1 MTSVSP
7 TRRRLLLGAAGV
19 GLALLVVYLVFGRAA
34 PAQLEAVEPVDG
46 ASVAVS
52 PTQVALRF
60 DAAPHPRVMHLT
72 VIGPGGDKVSTGD
85 PVLNDNRIS
94 VPVSASRPGP
104 YQVGYHVELD
114 DGTPVAGIATFT
126 VGQGTGTPT
135 GPVEAAAPAHEHHL
149 ERDTSTLVLVLIDLV
164 LVAGLVSVLLLRPRV
179 R

>member
-1 MTSVSP
+1 MISVSS

-19 GLALLVVYLVFGRAA
+19 GLTLLVVYLAFGGAA
-34 PAQLEAVEPVDG
+34 PARLEAVEPADG
-46 ASVAVS
+46 TSVVAS
-52 PTQVALRF
+52 PTRVSLRF
-60 DAAPHPRVMHLT
+60 NTAPHPRVMHLT
-72 VIGPGGDKVSTGD
+72 VVGPAGEKVSSGD
-85 PVLNDNRIS
+85 PVLNDNLIS

-126 VGQGTGTPT
+126 VGQGAPT
-135 GPVEAAAPAHEHHL
+135 TAGPVEAAGAAHEHHL

-164 LVAGLVSVLLLRPRV
+164 LVAGLVSVLLRRPRV